1 MTSHKL
7 KNRAPSLLGSNKR
20 GEITESL
27 AALLMAA
34 KEILAL
40 LPLKNSGL
48 GYLSALLARSSECV
62 VQIRSI

>member
-1 MTSHKL
+1 MTSHRP

-20 GEITESL
+20 GEIIESL

-48 GYLSALLARSSECV
+48 GYLSVLLASSSDCA
-62 VQIRSI
+62 VQMSSI